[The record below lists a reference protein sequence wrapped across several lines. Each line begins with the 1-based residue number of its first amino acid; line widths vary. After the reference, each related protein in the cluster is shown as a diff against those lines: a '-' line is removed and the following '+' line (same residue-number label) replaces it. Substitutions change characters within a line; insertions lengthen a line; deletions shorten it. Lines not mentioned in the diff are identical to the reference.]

1 MSIILQL
8 EEATLEQL
16 EVNLLAADQPKPIQ
30 PADQKQLLAMQGAV
44 ALIGAQ
50 TADAVLQSQ
59 DASASNSIYFS
70 EAINKLIE
78 QASAERAAAVEKQAA
93 QFKAF
98 GITWPINPNYKDKM
112 NPYDVPL
119 NYDSLMTKIRL
130 YLSAMNANPRDTTL
144 LTSFLVFMANI
155 QKTVAVS
162 DPNLMKKIMPE
173 LNRIANISGNK
184 MSFTDMIASYMQQA
198 FFFQQGGGADA
209 CRQGMKALVDFLGP
223 LAKGNPFLSKMLQS
237 AQKYQGSTDKF
248 ITDNTDAKTGKPK
261 YTPEVFWWKAQ
272 GDGGKFFRTDC
283 NAGGVAK
290 QMLLD
295 MIDELMQKFKRNQN
309 LLIQVM
315 MNTFGGHMDQKLQG
329 LAAYGDLSKDLTG
342 ITKQIQ
348 DISSKLQDPKLTPDK
363 AKALFEELQ
372 KLRTQVSS
380 QDMFFGSIGASLER
394 FFADIGKIEGRNIE
408 GSTKISIDELL
419 KKLQSPDLKP
429 EDAQKIW
436 TQIGNGIS
444 FVMNGSSGSTTPSPL
459 YTQILGDMQ
468 ALDKAATSQTSII
481 QTAQG
486 VDQQQVNTCK
496 SAWDDCSKKL
506 MDWIHAIVQNYQR
519 ASS

>member
-1 MSIILQL
+1 MSIIFQL
-8 EEATLEQL
+8 EQATLEQL
-16 EVNLLAADQPKPIQ
+16 EVNLHAAGQPKPIQ
-30 PADQKQLLAMQGAV
+30 PEEQKKLLAMQGAV
-44 ALIGAQ
+44 ASIGAQ
-50 TADAVLQSQ
+50 TADALLQDKSTSS
-59 DASASNSIYFS
+59 DYFN

-78 QASAERAAAVEKQAA
+78 QAATERAAAVEKQAA

-119 NYDSLMTKIRL
+119 NYDSLMTKIRM

-144 LTSFLVFMANI
+144 LTSFLVFMANV
-155 QKTVAVS
+155 QKSVPA
-162 DPNLMKKIMPE
+162 DLMKKITPE
-173 LNRIANISGNK
+173 LNKIANISGND

-209 CRQGMKALVDFLGP
+209 CRQGMKALVAFLGP
-223 LAKGNPFLSKMLQS
+223 LAKGNPFLSKMLAS
-237 AQKYQGSTDKF
+237 AQKYEGQTEKF
-248 ITDNTDAKTGKPK
+248 ITDNTDKKTGKPI
-261 YTPEVFWWKAQ
+261 YTPEQFWWKAQ
-272 GDGGKFFRTDC
+272 GDAGKFMRT
-283 NAGGVAK
+283 NSNIGGVAK

-295 MIDELMQKFKRNQN
+295 MIDELMQKFRRNQN

-329 LAAYGDLSKDLTG
+329 LAAYGDLSKDLSG
-342 ITKQIQ
+342 VTKQIQ
-348 DISSKLQDPKLTPDK
+348 DISNKIQDPQITPDK

-372 KLRTQVSS
+372 RLRVQVSS
-380 QDMFFGSIGASLER
+380 QDMFFGNIGSSLDKLFKDLGQIKVPGTGQPISW
-394 FFADIGKIEGRNIE
+394 FFDPKNRPNGPTADDWKAIGIGIMSVMQKG
-408 GSTKISIDELL
+408 GSTPGQIDP
-419 KKLQSPDLKP
+419 Q
-429 EDAQKIW
+429 
-436 TQIGNGIS
+436 
-444 FVMNGSSGSTTPSPL
+444 
-459 YTQILGDMQ
+459 YTQLIGDMQ
-468 ALDKAATSQTSII
+468 ALDKSATSQTSII

>member
-8 EEATLEQL
+8 EEAVLEQMQ
-16 EVNLLAADQPKPIQ
+16 VNLHASEQPKANQ
-30 PADQKQLLAMQGAV
+30 QADEKQLLAMQASV
-44 ALIGAQ
+44 ALVGAKA
-50 TADAVLQSQ
+50 ADSLLGSSDSSSAYFNEAV
-59 DASASNSIYFS
+59 
-70 EAINKLIE
+70 NKIIE
-78 QASAERAAAVEKQAA
+78 QAATERAAAAEKQAA
-93 QFKAF
+93 NYKAM
-98 GITWPINPNYKDKM
+98 GINWVINPNFKDKM

-130 YLSAMNANPRDTTL
+130 YLSAMNANPRDTNL
-144 LTSFLVFMANI
+144 LTSFVIFMANV
-155 QKTVAVS
+155 QKTVPA
-162 DPNLMKKIMPE
+162 DLMNKIMPE
-173 LNRIANISGNK
+173 LNRIANISGGGRN
-184 MSFTDMIASYMQQA
+184 FCDMLANYFRDA
-198 FFFQQGGGADA
+198 FFYQQGGGADA
-209 CRQGMKALVDFLGP
+209 CKNGLDAIIAMLGP
-223 LAKGNPFLSKMLQS
+223 IAKGNPFLSKLL
-237 AQKYQGSTDKF
+237 GSV
-248 ITDNTDAKTGKPK
+248 KTYRDTADSWIKDHTKDGKPDL
-261 YTPEVFWWKAQ
+261 TPEQFWWKAQ
-272 GDGGKFFRTDC
+272 GDVGKFFKT
-283 NAGGVAK
+283 NSNIGGVAK

-295 MIDELMQKFKRNQN
+295 LIDELMQKFRRNQN

-372 KLRTQVSS
+372 KLRVQVSS

-394 FFADIGKIEGRNIE
+394 FFADLGKIDACYPDGGKTGKTIADLLDP
-408 GSTKISIDELL
+408 TKTPGGP
-419 KKLQSPDLKP
+419 SP
-429 EDAQKIW
+429 AQW
-436 TQIGNGIS
+436 QQIAYGIS
-444 FVMNGSSGSTTPSPL
+444 KVMSGGTPSLPQPL
-459 YTQILGDMQ
+459 YTQILGDLQ
-468 ALDKAATSQTSII
+468 SLDKAATSQTSII

-496 SAWDDCSKKL
+496 SSWEDCSKKL

>member
-8 EEATLEQL
+8 EEAILEKL
-16 EVNLLAADQPKPIQ
+16 DVNLLASEQPKANQ
-30 PADQKQLLAMQGAV
+30 QADAKQQLLAMQGAV
-44 ALIGAQ
+44 ALVGAK
-50 TADAVLQSQ
+50 TADSLLQDTSGSSAYFNDAV
-59 DASASNSIYFS
+59 
-70 EAINKLIE
+70 NKIIE
-78 QASAERAAAVEKQAA
+78 QAATERAAAAEKQAA
-93 QFKAF
+93 NYKAM
-98 GITWPINPNYKDKM
+98 GINWVINPNFKDKM

-119 NYDSLMTKIRL
+119 NFDSLMTKIRL
-130 YLSAMNANPRDTTL
+130 YLSAMNANPRDTNL
-144 LTSFLVFMANI
+144 LASFVIFMANV
-155 QKTVAVS
+155 QKTVPA
-162 DPNLMKKIMPE
+162 DLMNKIMPE
-173 LNRIANISGNK
+173 LNRIANISGGGRN
-184 MSFTDMIASYMQQA
+184 FCDMLANYFRDA
-198 FFFQQGGGADA
+198 FFYQQGGGADA
-209 CRQGMKALVDFLGP
+209 CKNGLDAIIAMLGP
-223 LAKGNPFLSKMLQS
+223 IAKGNPFLSKLLS
-237 AQKYQGSTDKF
+237 SVKTYRDTA
-248 ITDNTDAKTGKPK
+248 DNWIKDHTKDGKPDL
-261 YTPEVFWWKAQ
+261 TPEQFWWKTQ
-272 GDGGKFFRTDC
+272 GDVGKFFKT
-283 NAGGVAK
+283 NSNIGGVAK

-295 MIDELMQKFKRNQN
+295 LIDELMKKFRRNQN

-372 KLRTQVSS
+372 KLRVQVSS
-380 QDMFFGSIGASLER
+380 QDMFFGSIGSSLER
-394 FFADIGKIEGRNIE
+394 FFADIGKVDGRN
-408 GSTKISIDELL
+408 GSGSCGKTIDQLL
-419 KKLQSPDLKP
+419 KEIQGGVSPQRAN
-429 EDAQKIW
+429 EIW
-436 TQIGNGIS
+436 TQISNGLS

>member
-8 EEATLEQL
+8 EEAILEKL
-16 EVNLLAADQPKPIQ
+16 DVNLLASEQPKPIQ
-30 PADQKQLLAMQGAV
+30 PVDPKLLAMQGAV
-44 ALIGAQ
+44 ASIGAK
-50 TADAVLQSQ
+50 TADALLQNTS
-59 DASASNSIYFS
+59 DSSAYFN

-78 QASAERAAAVEKQAA
+78 QAATERAAAVEKQAA

-119 NYDSLMTKIRL
+119 NYDSLMTKIRM

-144 LTSFLVFMANI
+144 LTSFLVFMANV
-155 QKTVAVS
+155 QKTVPA
-162 DPNLMKKIMPE
+162 DLMKKITPE

-223 LAKGNPFLSKMLQS
+223 LAKGNPFLSKMLAS
-237 AQKYQGSTDKF
+237 AQKYQGTTDKF
-248 ITDNTDAKTGKPK
+248 ITDNTDAKTGKPI
-261 YTPEVFWWKAQ
+261 YTPEQFWWKAQ
-272 GDGGKFFRTDC
+272 GDAGKFMRT
-283 NAGGVAK
+283 NSNIGGVAK

-295 MIDELMQKFKRNQN
+295 MIDELMKKFKRNQN

-329 LAAYGDLSKDLTG
+329 LAAYGDLSKDLSG
-342 ITKQIQ
+342 VTKQIQ
-348 DISSKLQDPKLTPDK
+348 DISNKIQDPQLTPDK

-372 KLRTQVSS
+372 RLRVQVSS
-380 QDMFFGSIGASLER
+380 QDMFFG
-394 FFADIGKIEGRNIE
+394 NI
-408 GSTKISIDELL
+408 
-419 KKLQSPDLKP
+419 
-429 EDAQKIW
+429 
-436 TQIGNGIS
+436 
-444 FVMNGSSGSTTPSPL
+444 GSSLDKLFKDLGQIKSYDGSHYGKTIADLLDPAKTPGGPTPADWKAIGIGINMVMKGGGTPGQMDPQ
-459 YTQILGDMQ
+459 YTQLIGDMQ
-468 ALDKAATSQTSII
+468 ALDKSATSQTSII